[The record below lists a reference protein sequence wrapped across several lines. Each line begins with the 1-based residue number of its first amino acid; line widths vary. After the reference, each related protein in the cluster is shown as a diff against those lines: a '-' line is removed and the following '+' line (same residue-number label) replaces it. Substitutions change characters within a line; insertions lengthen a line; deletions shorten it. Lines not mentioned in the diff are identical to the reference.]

1 MLGDGF
7 RCLAGL
13 DDLIGPEAPRA
24 HPETLNAAIHK
35 GADAL
40 KIRFES
46 ARSDIVRVAD
56 ITAEDR
62 PFSAEFA
69 AFRHDYL

>member
-1 MLGDGF
+1 MLGDGL

-13 DDLIGPEAPRA
+13 DYLVGPEAARA
-24 HPETLNAAIHK
+24 HPKALNATVHK
-35 GADAL
+35 RADAL
-40 KIRFES
+40 KIGFEA

>member
-1 MLGDGF
+1 MLRDGLG
-7 RCLAGL
+7 RSAGL
-13 DDLIGPEAPRA
+13 DHLVRPEAPGA
-24 HPETLNAAIHK
+24 HTQPLNTAVYES
-35 GADAL
+35 ADAL
-40 KIRFES
+40 KIRFEP

>member
-1 MLGDGF
+1 MLSDGLG
-7 RCLAGL
+7 RAAGL
-13 DDLIGPEAPRA
+13 DDLIGPEATGA
-24 HPETLNAAIHK
+24 HSQTLDTAVHER
-35 GADAL
+35 ADAL
-40 KIRFES
+40 KIRFEP
-46 ARSDIVRVAD
+46 ARCDIVRVAD